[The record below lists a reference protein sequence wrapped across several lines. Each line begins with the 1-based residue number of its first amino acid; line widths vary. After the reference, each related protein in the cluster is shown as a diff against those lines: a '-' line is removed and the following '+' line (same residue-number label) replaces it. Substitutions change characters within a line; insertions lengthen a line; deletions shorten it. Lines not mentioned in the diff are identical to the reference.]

1 MYCILTCLVW
11 QFKHI
16 RLHVDQV
23 MIKLRVQNAKGV
35 LITHV
40 APEYNK
46 SQIKIYCTLL
56 YSSEKKNAILAMYY

>member
-35 LITHV
+35 LISHV
-40 APEYNK
+40 APEYK
-46 SQIKIYCTLL
+46 SQIETSCTL
-56 YSSEKKNAILAMYY
+56 MYTS